1 MELDL
6 FKNNQIT
13 NKMEE
18 LTYDAKISVIKILSE
33 IMNADSIVRDSEIKY
48 INDVIKSFGLNENY
62 KSDIDNMMM
71 LQALS
76 IIRNLSSEQKT
87 KIAQMMGNM
96 IIVDKD
102 INYNEV
108 KMYNIFC
115 ESCDIK
121 DEFNPEE
128 YPDCSLS
135 GDFIFVENDETTEE
149 TLI

>member
-1 MELDL
+1 
-6 FKNNQIT
+6 
-13 NKMEE
+13 
-18 LTYDAKISVIKILSE
+18 
-33 IMNADSIVRDSEIKY
+33 
-48 INDVIKSFGLNENY
+48 
-62 KSDIDNMMM
+62 M

-128 YPDCSLS
+128 YPDCSFS